1 MYKGYLDIADYLLG
15 LLIVFLPLDIPEHA
29 DPTRSSEI
37 TGEDRVIYNND
48 FLTIRRMLTPN
59 L

>member
-1 MYKGYLDIADYLLG
+1 MRFEGTEGMFNFVKM
-15 LLIVFLPLDIPEHA
+15 LDIPEHA